1 MLAFARDAV
10 IVTVEL
16 LLVARVG
23 AADVEDAGFES
34 FGTVCKLA
42 TICGLAFGLVGDFLF
57 CFVGWNGGWV
67 GVDDLFFT
75 VCLGLDR

>member
-23 AADVEDAGFES
+23 AADVEDAGFEG
-34 FGTVCKLA
+34 FGAVCKLA
-42 TICGLAFGLVGDFLF
+42 TIRSLAFGLVGDFLF
-57 CFVGWNGGWV
+57 RFVGWNGGRV
-67 GVDDLFFT
+67 GVDNLFLA
-75 VCLGLDR
+75 VGLGLDR